1 MSYIEITGFSIQIV
15 DAEYVAAPAAPAQAS
30 TFNFASEE
38 RTMKTWENTTDLVGR
53 VLIAAMFLI
62 AGIGKISGYGGT
74 QGYMQSMG
82 VAGAL
87 LPLVI
92 ALEVL
97 GAIAIIV
104 GYRTRLVAAALA
116 GFALVAGFIFHGGAD
131 QMQQIM
137 LLKNVS
143 VAGGFLFLVAR
154 GAGDWSLDAKRDR
167 LTSPGR

>member
-1 MSYIEITGFSIQIV
+1 
-15 DAEYVAAPAAPAQAS
+15 
-30 TFNFASEE
+30 
-38 RTMKTWENTTDLVGR
+38 MKTWENSSDLAGR
-53 VLIAAMFLI
+53 ILIAAMFLI
-62 AGIGKISGYGGT
+62 AGVGKISGYAGT

-92 ALEVL
+92 ALEIF

-116 GFALVAGFIFHGGAD
+116 GFTLAAAFIFHGGAD
-131 QMQQIM
+131 QMQQIL
-137 LLKNVS
+137 LLKNVA

-154 GAGDWSLDAKRDR
+154 GAGGWSLDARRER
-167 LTSPGR
+167 LTSRQEQP